1 MVDGSLGEIAW
12 FQILLTWDDYWKT
25 ATGLSGGVGGWRPQS
40 RKWSEA
46 GKIFLFD
53 PVFSERQESAG
64 CIQTRQC
71 NEDIN
76 ILYFIYIYI
85 LYSYT
90 VFQTICVS
98 PMIWKSQAQQT
109 RDTCLGNAWASCDW
123 ERDKAS
129 DLTDLT
135 TIPFFKIPRAW
146 EHLVCNFICQLIN
159 IDKSMWLQRFH
170 HTSSVER
177 QVGKER
183 FQIGWPTFWIYL
195 YLGMTMYDI
204 PFGTPSL
211 WCLKIPNGTGVRLS
225 PSWAPNASLRAQWKP
240 ISAIGRKICCRMW
253 WRSWDGHGWG
263 CQAPENHG
271 GFASKDGERFNE
283 KTKGFSQP
291 KMVGN
296 FGWSWMW
303 FQFAKQIW
311 SENAQSSSLS
321 LSFSHSLGI
330 GLWSGL
336 APHSLKDL
344 GSRMRTTTI

>member
-1 MVDGSLGEIAW
+1 
-12 FQILLTWDDYWKT
+12 
-25 ATGLSGGVGGWRPQS
+25 
-40 RKWSEA
+40 
-46 GKIFLFD
+46 
-53 PVFSERQESAG
+53 
-64 CIQTRQC
+64 
-71 NEDIN
+71 
-76 ILYFIYIYI
+76 
-85 LYSYT
+85 
-90 VFQTICVS
+90 
-98 PMIWKSQAQQT
+98 MIWKSQAQQT

-263 CQAPENHG
+263 CQAPKIMG
-271 GFASKDGERFNE
+271 ASPAKMGKDS
-283 KTKGFSQP
+283 TKKRRDLANQKWLATLDGAGCDSNLRS
-291 KMVGN
+291 KYEVRTL
-296 FGWSWMW
+296 
-303 FQFAKQIW
+303 KVVL
-311 SENAQSSSLS
+311 SLS
-321 LSFSHSLGI
+321 LSLI
-330 GLWSGL
+330 VLE
-336 APHSLKDL
+336 
-344 GSRMRTTTI
+344 